1 MSGKSLLNNPHQRKS
16 ARSPRKRIFAQVS
29 AILGSDLNTSQ
40 RKTKSDEDFFENTN
54 MESVVKTLERMGYN
68 PTEEL
73 IKTIDNLSEPQRAKI
88 NQALAEMAQ
97 RELVAERK
105 EIKHEGLGLLDV
117 LEAQARAHL
126 SDEDD
131 D

>member
-1 MSGKSLLNNPHQRKS
+1 M
-16 ARSPRKRIFAQVS
+16 QVN
-29 AILGSDLNTSQ
+29 AILGADLCTKQ
-40 RKTKSDEDFFENTN
+40 RKTKSDEDLFENIN

-68 PTEEL
+68 PTKRLVEG
-73 IKTIDNLSEPQRAKI
+73 IDNLSPQQQAKI

-97 RELVAERK
+97 RELVAEKK

-117 LEAQARAHL
+117 LEAQARAQL